1 MMNLNAIQHFLLLII
16 LTALSLQ
23 VQASSSINNLRIWPA
38 PDHTRLVFDLTGPV
52 EHRVF
57 SLENP
62 KRLVIDI
69 SNVRLNTLLE
79 DANLTSTP
87 ISRLRSAKRDKTGLR
102 VVLDLAQEINPRSF
116 LLKPNQQYGH
126 RLVVDLVLAEQQP
139 RVNQPVAKS
148 VPVKKTVVQAPRA
161 QRQIVIAIDPGHGGE
176 DPGAIGPMGTREKHV
191 VWGISKELARIIE
204 LDPAFKTVLTR
215 TGDYYVGL
223 RQRVNVARKAR
234 ADLFV
239 SIHADAYRLPQP
251 QGSSVY
257 VLSDRGASSESARW
271 LADSEN
277 RADLIGG
284 VEGFLTLGDKDETL
298 VGVLVDLSMI
308 ATLSDSLKVGSKVLK
323 NLGQVNR
330 LHKNKVEEAGFL
342 VLKSPDM
349 PSMLIEA
356 GFISNPQEEK
366 RLKDLA
372 YQRKLAQQIAN
383 AIKDYFLENPPPNTL
398 LSKEQTAGSS
408 SYIIRRGD
416 TLSDIARRKGVD
428 ISELRKINSLS
439 NDIIQV
445 GQSLRIPST

>member
-1 MMNLNAIQHFLLLII
+1 MINLNLARHFLLLII
-16 LTALSLQ
+16 LAVFSLQ

-38 PDHTRLVFDLTGPV
+38 PDHTRLVFDLSGPV

-69 SNVRLNTLLE
+69 SNVRLNAPLE
-79 DANLTSTP
+79 NADLTSTP
-87 ISRLRSAKRDKTGLR
+87 VSRLRSAERNKTGLR
-102 VVLDLAQEINPRSF
+102 VVLDLTQEIHPRSF

-126 RLVVDLVLAEQQP
+126 RLVVDLVLTEQVTEQT
-139 RVNQPVAKS
+139 QT
-148 VPVKKTVVQAPRA
+148 VKQQAIKKVIVHPPKQ

-176 DPGAIGPMGTREKHV
+176 DPGAIGPTGTREKNV

-204 LDPAFKTVLTR
+204 RDPAFKTVLTR
-215 TGDYYVGL
+215 TGDYYIGL
-223 RQRVNVARKAR
+223 RQRVGVARQAR

-257 VLSDRGASSESARW
+257 VLSQRGASSESARW

-284 VEGFLTLGDKDETL
+284 VEGVLTLGDKDETL
-298 VGVLVDLSMI
+298 AGVLVDLSMT
-308 ATLSDSLKVGSKVLK
+308 ATLSESLKVGSRVLK

-330 LHKNKVEEAGFL
+330 LHKNDVEQAGFL

-366 RLKDLA
+366 RLRDLA
-372 YQRKLAQQIAN
+372 YQRKLAQQIAK
-383 AIKDYFLENPPPNTL
+383 AVKDYFLENPPPNTL
-398 LSKEQTAGSS
+398 LSQQQAAGSS
-408 SYIIRRGD
+408 SYIIRPGD

-428 ISELRKINSLS
+428 ISELRKMNNLS
-439 NDIIQV
+439 NDVIQV